1 MPNSSPPKWSVK
13 TLIICLIV
21 ACLLPAVGGT
31 VAFFVHMYRSGRA
44 QLELNTLQTARALVS
59 ALDGQ
64 LTRAQIVG
72 EALATSHSLALR
84 DFPSFHQRSLELL
97 QRESA
102 GSNIVLVD
110 RSGQQIVNTL
120 RPYGAPLPRHGN
132 FEQVQRVFASGKP
145 EVSDVFSGGLTPEF
159 KASVDIPV
167 FIDGTLA
174 YVVSVLIPPAQLQ
187 HILLSQHLPNDWL
200 AGIFDRNGTT
210 AARTKLHEEYVGKKG
225 VAAYVNSLQKTPE
238 ATLATKTAEGIPS
251 LIIYSTSPT
260 SHWSVAIAIPR
271 ASLEAE
277 LSRNIFL
284 LAVGTGIL
292 FSISIGLAWMTG
304 GLISRSINAL
314 GKPALALE
322 RGEVVP
328 IHDMHFREAY
338 DVGQAMTRTA
348 ELLSQRTAEL
358 NDLNLDLEKKVEIRS
373 RKIDDLHSLLQEVIE
388 SLPFGVVVFDE
399 QRNLNLRNRLYADL
413 LELPPDLFIRH
424 PLRFDEIVRYCF
436 DRGDYGDVE
445 FAPLLA
451 GFVDMMAA
459 RKSICI
465 ERPQANGTFLEIRGL
480 PILSAST
487 LLTYTDITSHK
498 LAEKALE
505 TAKKTADAATVAK
518 STFLASMS
526 HEIRTPLN
534 AIIGLAYL
542 LGKADLPEHSGTIVR
557 KITMAG
563 RSLLSIVNDILDFS
577 RIEAGQIRLE
587 QARFSLEAVLDNLSS
602 IMYGSAADKNIEL
615 VITPPQG
622 GVNWLEGDALRLEQI
637 LINLVGN
644 GIKFTEHGHV
654 EVNICAIAQSDTDIT
669 LRFAVRD
676 TGIGISK
683 DQQHSIFD
691 AFSQGDTSTT
701 RRFGGSGLGLTISH
715 RFVALMGGQMG
726 VNSAPGEG
734 SEFWFSLPFRRSLDS
749 KISDPEMARLEL
761 LIADDNAIA
770 RHALRRVTLG
780 LGWTAHV
787 VDSGTAAVSYVAE
800 QARLRH
806 GQRCADVILL
816 DWEMPGMDGLS
827 AARAMR
833 DAVPTDAHAPIIIM
847 VTAHS
852 VDELHA
858 SPHSELADVILNKP
872 VTASMLYNAV
882 ATVMRMRNG
891 ARRMGAPAVLRHRL
905 AGIRLLV
912 ADDSEINREV
922 ATRILEDEGA
932 EVACVE
938 NGKQAVE
945 WLMAH
950 PGEVDV
956 VLMDVQMPVMDGYD
970 ATRAIRAE
978 RLFLALPVIA
988 LTAGAFKNDED
999 AARAAGMSGFISKPF
1014 DVDATIALILKHAG
1028 AGAGVLPETTPAGD
1042 ATDPSGDGDGD
1053 GDAIDFPGI
1062 AVERGLS
1069 FWKDADIYH
1078 QYLRKFARDY
1088 GNSAVQLQGM
1098 EHTEAATLLHTLI
1111 GVAGSLALHELAS
1124 AARDADRVL
1133 RAGKDPAD
1141 SYARLAVS
1149 MRTALASIDRL
1160 APTANEQ
1167 AAPVGDVDAATVA
1180 ALLVRAIRAFD
1191 SDNPAVI
1198 KPVLRELAS
1207 LLPRYQT
1214 AAMHDALE
1222 NYDFRGGE
1230 AAVRSLATSL
1240 NLPIGN

>member
-1 MPNSSPPKWSVK
+1 MPNSLPPRWSVR
-13 TLIICLIV
+13 TLILCLIV

-31 VAFFVHMYRSGRA
+31 VAFFIHIYQNGRA
-44 QLELNTLQTARALVS
+44 QLELNTLQTARALANAVDS
-59 ALDGQ
+59 Q
-64 LTRAQIVG
+64 FTRAQIVG
-72 EALATSHSLALR
+72 EALATSHSLAKR
-84 DFPSFHQRSLELL
+84 DFSDFHRRAVDLL
-97 QRESA
+97 KRESA
-102 GSNIVLVD
+102 GANVVLID
-110 RSGQQIVNTL
+110 PTGQQIVNTL
-120 RPYGAPLPRHGN
+120 RPFGEPLPRHGN
-132 FEQVQRVFASGKP
+132 LAQVQHVFATGQAA
-145 EVSDVFSGGLTPEF
+145 VSDLFFGGLTPDF

-167 FIDGTLA
+167 HIDGALA
-174 YVVSVLIPPAQLQ
+174 YVLSVLLTPVQLQ
-187 HILLSQHLPNDWL
+187 HILLSQHLPDDWI
-200 AGIFDRNGTT
+200 AGIFDRTGTT
-210 AARTKLHEEYVGKKG
+210 VARTKLQDEYVGKKG
-225 VAAYVNSLQKTPE
+225 VAPYVASLQQKSE
-238 ATLATKTAEGIPS
+238 ATLETKTKEGIPA
-251 LIIYSTSPT
+251 LIMYSTAPS
-260 SHWSVAIAIPR
+260 SRWNVAIAIPR

-277 LSRNIFL
+277 LSWNIFL
-284 LAVGTGIL
+284 LAVGTIIL
-292 FSISIGLAWMTG
+292 FSTSIGLAWMTG

-314 GKPALALE
+314 RGPALALE

-328 IHDMHFREAY
+328 ISDMHFREAHQ
-338 DVGQAMTRTA
+338 VAKAMARTA
-348 ELLSQRTAEL
+348 GLLAQRTAEL
-358 NDLNLDLEKKVEIRS
+358 HDLNQDLEEKVVIRS

-399 QRNLNLRNRLYADL
+399 HRNLNLSNRLYAAL
-413 LELPPDLFIRH
+413 LELPPDLLGRR

-451 GFVDMMAA
+451 GFVGMMAA

-505 TAKKTADAATVAK
+505 AAKKTADAATVAK

-542 LGKADLPEHSGTIVR
+542 LGKADLPAQSETMVR

-577 RIEAGQIRLE
+577 KIEAGQIRLE

-602 IMYGSAADKNIEL
+602 IMYGSAADKDIEL

-683 DQQHSIFD
+683 DKQGSIFD

-715 RFVALMGGQMG
+715 RFVTLMGGHMG

-734 SEFWFSLPFRRSLDS
+734 SEFWFSLPFRRSPDS
-749 KISDPEMARLEL
+749 KISDPDMARLEL

-770 RHALRRVTLG
+770 RHALHRVTLG

-787 VDSGTAAVSYVAE
+787 VDSGTAAVKYVAE

-833 DAVPTDAHAPIIIM
+833 DAAPADAHAPIIIM

-852 VDELHA
+852 IDELHA

-882 ATVMRMRNG
+882 ATVLRMRNG
-891 ARRMGAPAVLRHRL
+891 ARRMEPPAVLRHRL

-1028 AGAGVLPETTPAGD
+1028 AGAGVLPETAPAGD
-1042 ATDPSGDGDGD
+1042 APDPSGDGD

-1088 GNSAVQLQGM
+1088 GNSAVQLEGM
-1098 EHTEAATLLHTLI
+1098 AQTEAATLLHTLI
-1111 GVAGSLALHELAS
+1111 GVAGSLALDELAS

-1141 SYARLAVS
+1141 SYARLAAS
-1149 MRTALASIDRL
+1149 MRTVLASIDRL
-1160 APTANEQ
+1160 AP
-1167 AAPVGDVDAATVA
+1167 AADEKDAFVGDVDAATVA

-1191 SDNPAVI
+1191 SDNPSVI

-1207 LLPRYQT
+1207 LLPRDQT
-1214 AAMHDALE
+1214 AAMRDALE

-1230 AAVRSLATSL
+1230 AAVRSLAISL
-1240 NLPIGN
+1240 DLSIGN